1 VPPISNLKE
10 TWFLDAALRDP
21 DWYVCKGAAVALG
34 EIGDARALPELERIA
49 REDTGE
55 TWSGY
60 SVAEA
65 AREAIARIRQRKT

>member
-10 TWFLDAALRDP
+10 TWFLDYHDLNAGVRWRAAD
-21 DWYVCKGAAVALG
+21 ALG
-34 EIGDARALPELERIA
+34 KIGDARALPELERIA